1 MGIGC
6 RSLMPCSRV
15 VCLQGDLTGVKAALQ
30 RGVEVNLPNTA
41 GWTSLHAAAAAGHT
55 KVMSCLIRAN
65 ADIWARDRGGS
76 TPLTEACR
84 NGHAAAVSLIVAN
97 GGSLENVRL
106 SQTKGAAVRAMVA
119 EASRRAADRDNGTDD
134 AEPLVGYARVQQKS
148 NAFYGP
154 RRTPI
159 SGKLK
164 KRLLREKRER
174 KRTDSQGCNEPSA
187 DAAALDSAS
196 SNDNCVNATGVSVS
210 TGEVSSDAGAGPARA
225 SYDETVRKVK
235 QASKLSRYWNSQLH

>member
-1 MGIGC
+1 MFA
-6 RSLMPCSRV
+6 
-15 VCLQGDLTGVKAALQ
+15 QGDLTGVKAALQ
-30 RGVEVNLPNTA
+30 RGVDVNLPNTA

-55 KVMSCLIRAN
+55 KVISCLLRAD
-65 ADIWARDRGGS
+65 ADLSVRDRGGN

-84 NGHAAAVSLIVAN
+84 NGHATAVGLLVRA
-97 GGSLENVRL
+97 GAQLENVRL

-119 EASRRAADRDNGTDD
+119 EACRNADRDAGDD
-134 AEPLVGYARVQQKS
+134 TEPLVGYARVQQKS

-174 KRTDSQGCNEPSA
+174 KRTGIPGHLGNDLAAELKSEAQATDDDDDDDCVAAGTAVKETSEAVA
-187 DAAALDSAS
+187 DMAS
-196 SNDNCVNATGVSVS
+196 T
-210 TGEVSSDAGAGPARA
+210 
-225 SYDETVRKVK
+225 SYAETVRQVK
-235 QASKLSRYWNSQLH
+235 QASKLSRCVNFLHTSIHMLAPVLLD